1 MLDSFEWSEESG
13 GGAFDIDGEEDDPN
27 QKDNQAVIE
36 MSAKT
41 QHNNTDGEVNHQ
53 QHNSDAVV
61 GGDMVSNQYFR
72 NSIIEKDRHLDDF
85 IKMDKDDADELELD
99 QQRKIYL
106 QSKKKTEDEEQ
117 LLLENLFP
125 GYALQYYLQS
135 QNGPN
140 QNPQILKLNDDS
152 LTLTIDSDQIDVY

>member
-1 MLDSFEWSEESG
+1 M
-13 GGAFDIDGEEDDPN
+13 
-27 QKDNQAVIE
+27 
-36 MSAKT
+36 
-41 QHNNTDGEVNHQ
+41 
-53 QHNSDAVV
+53 
-61 GGDMVSNQYFR
+61 SNQYFR

-85 IKMDKDDADELELD
+85 IKMEKHYADELELD
-99 QQRKIYL
+99 QQRKLYL

-140 QNPQILKLNDDS
+140 
-152 LTLTIDSDQIDVY
+152 